1 MLEKFTGVL
10 EKDRRSNGP
19 GWKRTNR
26 RQGASPRTGSASDR
40 KTSSLPDWSEI
51 DRPENRRV
59 AQRRRQTTGP
69 AAWPTARTLLWLVVF
84 GVLLTLYIGHVH
96 ATKQLLVQVQDL
108 RQENLQMHLKYNRLR
123 GELQESAGP
132 ATVYERARRLGLTEG
147 SSFGPTIHI
156 DEE

>member
-10 EKDRRSNGP
+10 EKDRSSTTP
-19 GWKRTNR
+19 GWKRTAT
-26 RQGASPRTGSASDR
+26 RQGAAPRRSTTSDG
-40 KTSSLPDWSEI
+40 KSSSLPDWSEI

-59 AQRRRQTTGP
+59 APGRRQTTGP

-84 GVLLTLYIGHVH
+84 GLGLTLYIGHVH

-108 RQENLQMHLKYNRLR
+108 RQENLQLHLKYNRLR